1 VALAL
6 LAIGLPGC
14 VTGHLLD
21 AARRREHPVAITA
34 AGLEGDRLLVR
45 YTAEVTDD
53 TGDGVG
59 TTEAAAA
66 LPLSQL
72 RTPASPAADALAPD
86 WIAPAR
92 VARGE
97 PVVVARGTASRGDAC
112 AGRTLEVIE
121 KDGRDVALVWRDG
134 GATPPWAP
142 VPIAALTR
150 QRTAPWV
157 WPLMPPAVA
166 VDGVVGPILLF
177 FVPAVMVV
185 SE

>member
-21 AARRREHPVAITA
+21 AARRREHPIAITA

-72 RTPASPAADALAPD
+72 RTAASPAADALAPD

-97 PVVVARGTASRGDAC
+97 PIVVARGTASGGDAC
-112 AGRTLEVIE
+112 AGPTLEVIE
-121 KDGRDVALVWRDG
+121 RDGRDMALVWRDAGDRRAHPAAHRPVGVAAHAPGGRGRRGG
-134 GATPPWAP
+134 GADPPVLRP
-142 VPIAALTR
+142 R
-150 QRTAPWV
+150 G
-157 WPLMPPAVA
+157 
-166 VDGVVGPILLF
+166 DGNR
-177 FVPAVMVV
+177 
-185 SE
+185 